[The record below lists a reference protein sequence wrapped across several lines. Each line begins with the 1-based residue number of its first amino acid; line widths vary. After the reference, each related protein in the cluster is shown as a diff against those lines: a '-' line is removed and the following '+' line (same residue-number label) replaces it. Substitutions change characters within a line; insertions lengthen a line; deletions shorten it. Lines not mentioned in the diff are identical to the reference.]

1 MTGINHMVTGAV
13 IAGAV
18 QQPVLALPLAF
29 ASHCMLDSM
38 PHFGFKDWD
47 KARRKQKRLINGVI
61 TIDVALIVLMLIL
74 FISQGAPTLFYLA
87 GFVAFSP
94 DLAWVYQFIVNR
106 QLELSEDKPHSSFNE
121 FHERIQSRERPSGV
135 YIEAIYLL
143 IVSIVLIKLWP

>member
-18 QQPVLALPLAF
+18 QQPVLVLPLAF
-29 ASHCMLDSM
+29 ASHFMLDSM
-38 PHFGFKDWD
+38 PHFGFKNWD

-74 FISQGAPTLFYLA
+74 FVSQGAPTLFYVA

-106 QLELSEDKPHSSFNE
+106 QLELSEDKPHSRFNE
-121 FHERIQSRERPSGV
+121 FHERIQSRERPSGI
-135 YIEAIYLL
+135 YIEAVYLIL
-143 IVSIVLIKLWP
+143 VGIVLIKLWP